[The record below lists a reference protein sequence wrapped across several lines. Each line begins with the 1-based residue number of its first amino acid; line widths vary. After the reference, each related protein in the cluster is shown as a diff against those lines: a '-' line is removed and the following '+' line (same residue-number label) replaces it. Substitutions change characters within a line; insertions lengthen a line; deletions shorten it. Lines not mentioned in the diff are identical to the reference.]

1 MEELVHDRYRTVSE
15 VPPIVSAY
23 GYIPKKARSE
33 YLLIQDCNE
42 LPEMTDDVCPWQH
55 GVNIVILIQF
65 PEGQV
70 GNMIDSPGYD
80 TAKNVV
86 HIL

>member
-1 MEELVHDRYRTVSE
+1 
-15 VPPIVSAY
+15 
-23 GYIPKKARSE
+23 
-33 YLLIQDCNE
+33 
-42 LPEMTDDVCPWQH
+42 MTDDVCPWQH